1 MLEAQGCL
9 NFFRKILT
17 LIPSYTIC
25 PFSVQLGRFTAVAQ
39 TAAAVVKIVNVL
51 RCLAQ
56 RTCQDYRTLTL
67 RDSPGFLPILIG

>member
-9 NFFRKILT
+9 NFFRKFLT

-25 PFSVQLGRFTAVAQ
+25 PFSVQLGRFTAAAQ
-39 TAAAVVKIVNVL
+39 TAAVVKIVNVL
-51 RCLAQ
+51 RRLAQ

>member
-9 NFFRKILT
+9 IFFRKILT

-25 PFSVQLGRFTAVAQ
+25 PFSVQLGRFTAAAQ
-39 TAAAVVKIVNVL
+39 TAAVVKIVNVL
-51 RCLAQ
+51 R